1 MYTGLFLRP
10 KKHLNL
16 RAHSKRVFSVALFI
30 IVVVVVVLTIFT
42 RFSDWDDRDTSFLQ
56 AIPVVGIALS
66 GGLLLSGA
74 VMYYIA
80 RFVFI
85 YLNS

>member
-10 KKHLNL
+10 KKYPNL
-16 RAHSKRVFSVALFI
+16 RANSKRVFSVALFI
-30 IVVVVVVLTIFT
+30 ILVVVVVLTIFT

-56 AIPVVGIALS
+56 AIPVVGIVLS

-74 VMYYIA
+74 VIYYIA